1 MPKQGGMMAIRF
13 LIAAIAMLGFTGLI
27 PAVQAQTAAPAATT
41 ATGPVALRGAG
52 ATFPAPLYQKW
63 IAVYTKAN
71 PTLAIEYQAVGSGEG
86 VKRFLENS
94 VDFGASDAALSDEQ
108 IAKVSAGATLVP
120 ATAGAI
126 VLAYNLPDVKG
137 TLKLS
142 REVYADIFL
151 GKIRNWNDPKIQALN
166 PDLKLPNLTI
176 TLVARQDSSGTTYA
190 MTNHLSAISAAWRN
204 QGPGVGKMIDWP
216 GISMVAPGNEGV
228 AGRIKR
234 SWGSIGYVEY
244 GFAKRLG
251 LPMAQL
257 ENKAGVFV
265 EPNLNSGQAA
275 LAANISQIPGNLRV
289 FLPDPDGADSYPIVT
304 FTWLLLYDRYP
315 NPQKSAA
322 LKGFVNWALTDGQ
335 RYSSD
340 EGYIPLPDN
349 VATLARAA
357 VDRVQ

>member
-1 MPKQGGMMAIRF
+1 MATRF
-13 LIAAIAMLGFTGLI
+13 LLAAIATFGFVGLI
-27 PAVQAQTAAPAATT
+27 PAVQAQTAAPTIPVAS
-41 ATGPVALRGAG
+41 GPVALRGAG

-108 IAKVSAGATLVP
+108 IAKAPGGATLVP

-151 GKIRNWNDPKIQALN
+151 GRIRNWNDPKIQTLN
-166 PDLKLPNLTI
+166 PDLKLPNQTN

-204 QGPGVGKMIDWP
+204 QGPGVGKVIDWP

-251 LPMAQL
+251 LPMAHL

-275 LAANISQIPGNLRV
+275 LAANVSQIPGNLRV
-289 FLPDPDGADSYPIVT
+289 FLPDPDGENSYPIVT

-315 NPQKSAA
+315 NPQQSTA
-322 LKGFVNWALTDGQ
+322 LKGFVNWALIEGQ
-335 RYSSD
+335 SYSID
-340 EGYIPLPDN
+340 MGYIPLPADV
-349 VATLARAA
+349 VALARAA
-357 VDRVQ
+357 VNRVQ

>member
-1 MPKQGGMMAIRF
+1 MATRF
-13 LIAAIAMLGFTGLI
+13 LLAAIATLGFVGLI
-27 PAVQAQTAAPAATT
+27 PAVQAQTAAPAAPV
-41 ATGPVALRGAG
+41 ASGPVALRGAG

-63 IAVYTKAN
+63 IDIYTKAN
-71 PTLAIEYQAVGSGEG
+71 PSLAIEYQAVGSGEG

-94 VDFGASDAALSDEQ
+94 VDFGGSDAALSDEQ
-108 IAKVSAGATLVP
+108 IAKAPGGATLVP

-137 TLKLS
+137 ALKLS

-151 GKIRNWNDPKIQALN
+151 GRIRNWNDPKIQTLN
-166 PDLKLPNLTI
+166 PDLKLPNQTI

-190 MTNHLSAISAAWRN
+190 MTNHLSAISATWRN
-204 QGPGVGKMIDWP
+204 QGPGVGKVIDWP

-251 LPMAQL
+251 LPMVHL
-257 ENKAGVFV
+257 ENKAGRYI
-265 EPNLNSGQAA
+265 EPGLNSGQAA

-289 FLPDPDGADSYPIVT
+289 FLPDPEGDDSYPIVT
-304 FTWLLLYDRYP
+304 FTWLLLHDRYP
-315 NPQKSAA
+315 NPQKSTA
-322 LKGFVNWALTDGQ
+322 LKGFVNWALIEGQ
-335 RYSSD
+335 SYSSD
-340 EGYIPLPDN
+340 MGYIPLPADV
-349 VATLARAA
+349 VALARVA

>member
-1 MPKQGGMMAIRF
+1 MMATRF
-13 LIAAIAMLGFTGLI
+13 LLAAIATFGFVGLI
-27 PAVQAQTAAPAATT
+27 PAVQAQTAAPTIPVAS
-41 ATGPVALRGAG
+41 GPVALRGAG

-108 IAKVSAGATLVP
+108 IAKAPGGATLVP

-151 GKIRNWNDPKIQALN
+151 GRIRNWNDPKIQTLN
-166 PDLKLPNLTI
+166 PDLKLPNQTI

-204 QGPGVGKMIDWP
+204 QGPGVGKVIDWP

-251 LPMAQL
+251 LPMAHL

-275 LAANISQIPGNLRV
+275 LAANVSQIPGNLRV
-289 FLPDPDGADSYPIVT
+289 FLPDPDGENSYPIVT

-315 NPQKSAA
+315 NPQQSTA
-322 LKGFVNWALTDGQ
+322 LKGFVNWALIEGQ
-335 RYSSD
+335 SYSID
-340 EGYIPLPDN
+340 MGYIPLPADV
-349 VATLARAA
+349 VALARAA
-357 VDRVQ
+357 VNRVQ

>member
-1 MPKQGGMMAIRF
+1 MPKGRMMATRF
-13 LIAAIAMLGFTGLI
+13 LLAAIATFGFVGLI
-27 PAVQAQTAAPAATT
+27 PAVQAQTAAPTIPVAS
-41 ATGPVALRGAG
+41 GPVALRGAG

-108 IAKVSAGATLVP
+108 IAKAPGGATLVP

-151 GKIRNWNDPKIQALN
+151 GRIRNWNDPKIQTLN
-166 PDLKLPNLTI
+166 PDLKLPNQTI

-204 QGPGVGKMIDWP
+204 QGPGVGKVIDWP

-251 LPMAQL
+251 LPMAHL

-275 LAANISQIPGNLRV
+275 LAANVSQIPGNLRV
-289 FLPDPDGADSYPIVT
+289 FLPDPDGENSYPIVT

-315 NPQKSAA
+315 NPQQSTA
-322 LKGFVNWALTDGQ
+322 LKGFVNWALIEGQ
-335 RYSSD
+335 SYSID
-340 EGYIPLPDN
+340 MGYIPLPADV
-349 VATLARAA
+349 VALARAA
-357 VDRVQ
+357 VNRVQ

>member
-1 MPKQGGMMAIRF
+1 MATRF
-13 LIAAIAMLGFTGLI
+13 LLAAIATFGFVGLI
-27 PAVQAQTAAPAATT
+27 PAVQAQTAAPTIPVAS
-41 ATGPVALRGAG
+41 GPVALRGAG

-108 IAKVSAGATLVP
+108 IAKAPGGATLVP

-151 GKIRNWNDPKIQALN
+151 GRIRNWNDPKIQTLN
-166 PDLKLPNLTI
+166 PDLKLPNQTI

-204 QGPGVGKMIDWP
+204 QGPGVGKVIDWP

-251 LPMAQL
+251 LPMAHL

-275 LAANISQIPGNLRV
+275 LAANVSQIPGNLRV
-289 FLPDPDGADSYPIVT
+289 FLPDPDGENSYPIVT

-315 NPQKSAA
+315 NPQQSTA
-322 LKGFVNWALTDGQ
+322 LKGFVNWALIEGQ
-335 RYSSD
+335 SYSID
-340 EGYIPLPDN
+340 MGYIPLPADV
-349 VATLARAA
+349 VALARAA
-357 VDRVQ
+357 VNRVQ